1 MHRRPQVD
9 ADNSGEIDLAEFI
22 VFVLTVQKMQVCRSK
37 AGPAALCSPS
47 PVGMADG
54 LCLAFSTWQRRAPP
68 WASVWTSMHGVLPC
82 CRRRCRPS
90 RDAVPALARQAA
102 NGLAPAAVAEV
113 ASQAKDDSMTDEG

>member
-54 LCLAFSTWQRRAPP
+54 LR
-68 WASVWTSMHGVLPC
+68 
-82 CRRRCRPS
+82 
-90 RDAVPALARQAA
+90 
-102 NGLAPAAVAEV
+102 
-113 ASQAKDDSMTDEG
+113 

>member
-22 VFVLTVQKMQVCRSK
+22 VFVLTVQKMQVRRPK

-54 LCLAFSTWQRRAPP
+54 LR
-68 WASVWTSMHGVLPC
+68 
-82 CRRRCRPS
+82 
-90 RDAVPALARQAA
+90 
-102 NGLAPAAVAEV
+102 
-113 ASQAKDDSMTDEG
+113 